1 MSDVMAKEMS
11 HFLDKRVTKVG
22 ELLALENLVILKHQC
37 AYKWTQVN
45 FADSLNDL
53 KVYRDK

>member
-1 MSDVMAKEMS
+1 MSDVMAKEMP

-22 ELLALENLVILKHQC
+22 ELLTLKNLVIPKYQRP
-37 AYKWTQVN
+37 YKWTQVN
-45 FADSLNDL
+45 LADLLNDL

>member
-1 MSDVMAKEMS
+1 MSDVLAKEVP

-22 ELLALENLVILKHQC
+22 ELLALENLVIPQYQRP
-37 AYKWTQVN
+37 YKWTQVN
-45 FADSLNDL
+45 LADLLNDL